1 MRFAVPHVVGGHA
14 DLADPD
20 DAARAKITKHDRYL
34 VSNYRSIVG
43 ALIYTSIACRPDIA
57 YSVII

>member
-43 ALIYTSIACRPDIA
+43 ALIYTSIAF
-57 YSVII
+57 